1 MSFPVPAWPAS
12 GAGVYTWRGDPA
24 LRVPTCVAPPSTSP
38 PRPEAAD
45 LMWSGQSRPWL
56 SRLGPPLCFLA
67 SVSPPAG

>member
-1 MSFPVPAWPAS
+1 MSFPVPVWPAP

-24 LRVPTCVAPPSTSP
+24 VRVPTCVAPLSTSP

-45 LMWSGQSRPWL
+45 LVWSGQSRPWL